1 MAVLE
6 VRDLEVSFGATRI
19 LRGVSFDLE
28 AGQTLGVVGES
39 GCGKSMTGFAV
50 MGMLQ
55 SPGRISAGSIK
66 FDGKELV
73 GLREKELREVR
84 GRDIALVMQDPF
96 TSLNPMM
103 RVGDQIAESMVL
115 HQGKSWS
122 EARRLAVEMLDKV
135 GVPDPAASAHKFP
148 HQMSGGQ
155 RQRVVIAIAF
165 ACRPK
170 VLIAD
175 EPTTALDVTLQ
186 AQILRLLQTLQ
197 EEEGTAV
204 MLISHDIGAIATVS
218 HRIAVFYAGQIVESG
233 PAHEV
238 LRRAAMPYTRSLLN
252 ALPRVG
258 QTRLE
263 AIGGFPPD
271 FSDLPQGCPFR
282 PRCPLAFSK
291 CLDNPALQAVEPG
304 HAAACWRAEEVRDM
318 PPGKMLVEEASET
331 PLT

>member
-1 MAVLE
+1 MPVLE
-6 VRDLEVSFGATRI
+6 VRDLEVSFGPTKI

-55 SPGRISAGSIK
+55 APGKITGGSVK
-66 FDGKELV
+66 LDGKELV
-73 GLREKELREVR
+73 GMAERDLRHIR

-115 HQGKSWS
+115 HQGKSWA
-122 EARRLAVEMLDKV
+122 EARRLAVEMLEKV
-135 GVPDPAASAHKFP
+135 GVPNPPLSAKKYP

-165 ACRPK
+165 ACAPK

-186 AQILRLLQTLQ
+186 AQILRLLQELQ
-197 EEEGTAV
+197 RDVGTAV
-204 MLISHDIGAIATVS
+204 MLISHDIGAIATIS
-218 HRIAVFYAGQIVESG
+218 QRIAVFYAGRIVESG
-233 PAHEV
+233 PAEEV
-238 LRRAAMPYTRSLLN
+238 LVRAAMPYTRSLLN
-252 ALPRVG
+252 ALPRLG
-258 QTRLE
+258 MTRLE

-271 FSDLPQGCPFR
+271 FANLPEGCPFR
-282 PRCPLAFSK
+282 PRCPLAFHECVK
-291 CLDNPALQAVEPG
+291 EPG
-304 HAAACWRAEEVRDM
+304 LLPVESNHVAACWRAEEVHGM
-318 PPGKMLVEEASET
+318 PPGKSLVREAAEH
-331 PLT
+331 PIE